1 MRKKMILGILVIII
15 MLSGL
20 GCAGKRHSILKT
32 DGSVEHSGQNISIFD
47 PDAGPVELAT
57 AYAIKKRAD
66 IESEALTRY
75 KEGKVL
81 RSTSKYCFVATNL
94 TNKPAK
100 VYHPELG
107 SDFDL
112 PANNGYAF
120 LELSYIPEK
129 IIFKNAEGKIIWQP
143 MPETSK
149 LKNKKVFMGCEVDLK
164 FNLTRQ

>member
-1 MRKKMILGILVIII
+1 MILGIFIVF
-15 MLSGL
+15 MLA
-20 GCAGKRHSILKT
+20 GCMGKRHSSLQPNK
-32 DGSVEHSGQNISIFD
+32 DGSIEHDGYNISILN

-66 IESEALTRY
+66 TESEALARY

-112 PANNGYAF
+112 SANNGYAF

-129 IIFKNAEGKIIWQP
+129 IIFKNTEGKIIWQP
-143 MPETSK
+143 RPDTSK
-149 LKNKKVFMGCEVDLK
+149 LKNKKVFMGREVDLK